1 MFAHSHE
8 LFVITLLLKDARIPP
23 GPCRLPALI
32 VTYFVFHGKEKRSA
46 SRQSPLIVLLTVS
59 VSKRPLLSIVM
70 ATSMSFV
77 AIPLKKVNCNV

>member
-1 MFAHSHE
+1 
-8 LFVITLLLKDARIPP
+8 
-23 GPCRLPALI
+23 